1 MAEPV
6 NGFVELVE
14 RIDSAKL
21 CNEMP
26 LGLGRV
32 MHVAKERPTTRA
44 ALDDGEHLLERCFYL
59 GKSKERVFVFVTVV
73 ERKTGL
79 EWFAVIAAPIDG
91 DVNNPLLPLA
101 DWSPALHTQAVHFR
115 REFAKIT
122 EFAESDDGEFLIFR
136 GPVKG

>member
-1 MAEPV
+1 M

-32 MHVAKERPTTRA
+32 MYVAKETPTTSA
-44 ALDDGEHLLERCFYL
+44 DMLDGEHLLERCFYL
-59 GKSKERVFVFVTVV
+59 GKAKERVFVFVTVV
-73 ERKTGL
+73 KKRDRFDWL
-79 EWFAVIAAPIDG
+79 AVVAAPIDG

-101 DWSPALHTQAVHFR
+101 DWTPARHTQAVHFR

-122 EFAESDDGEFLIFR
+122 EFTETNDGEMFIFR
-136 GPVKG
+136 GPLKG